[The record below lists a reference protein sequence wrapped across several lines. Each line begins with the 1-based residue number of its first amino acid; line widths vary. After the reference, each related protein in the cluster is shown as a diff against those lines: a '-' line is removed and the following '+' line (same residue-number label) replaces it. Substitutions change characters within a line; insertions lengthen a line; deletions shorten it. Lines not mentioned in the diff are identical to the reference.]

1 MKNIVQLKE
10 WRGKSQDEL
19 STDVNNFKEELFR
32 LRLRKVTDVIENPAL
47 IKELKRDIARVKTVI
62 KEKELIT
69 QNEGKA
75 KKNKDKS

>member
-1 MKNIVQLKE
+1 MKNILQLKE

-19 STDVNNFKEELFR
+19 LTEVNNFKEELFR

-62 KEKELIT
+62 KEKEFIT
-69 QNEGKA
+69 QNEGKE
-75 KKNKDKS
+75 KKKKD

>member
-10 WRGKSQDEL
+10 WRGKSPDEL

>member
-10 WRGKSQDEL
+10 WRGKSPDEL
-19 STDVNNFKEELFR
+19 STEVNNFKEELFR